1 MSLTPANTTLN
12 DNITSVSITPTI
24 SGYDGN
30 YSYSIEGTT
39 GTNIGQFLNYNINS
53 TTGVLQINRLVAPS
67 VRQQY
72 QFTIAEEGSGTST
85 TAVVTLLPS
94 GVTP

>member
-1 MSLTPANTTLN
+1 MEIIVIPLKEQQEQIL
-12 DNITSVSITPTI
+12 DN
-24 SGYDGN
+24 
-30 YSYSIEGTT
+30 
-39 GTNIGQFLNYNINS
+39 FYNINS